1 MNTPSPFVSLSHADA
16 VNFPFPKKKGV
27 GVQQLECAAIS

>member
-1 MNTPSPFVSLSHADA
+1 MNTPLPFVSLERAAA

-27 GVQQLECAAIS
+27 GVQQL